1 MKNLIAQ
8 VTTQI
13 LTDVLTEAGAR
24 IVHGQNDAENGQIW
38 ILASLLDS
46 LHEVENF
53 SNSLQSE
60 VLTLDGDE
68 NLFCSHEGA
77 GHEQANAGGAVED
90 DQIEGGIQ
98 TQGIESG
105 TDVAK
110 RVVHSG
116 EIHFGPGEVEFG
128 SENLK
133 VGVTGRLQHIEG
145 TGLAEEN
152 GVEAF
157 AGHVLQAEAT
167 GGIGLGIKIDEE
179 DPATC
184 FGRSRGEVNGGGG
197 LADPALLIN
206 DSHDAHT
213 QGKRRS
219 GELSSG
225 FPEWFT

>member
-1 MKNLIAQ
+1 MAQ
-8 VTTQI
+8 
-13 LTDVLTEAGAR
+13 AGAG
-24 IVHGQNDAENGQIW
+24 IVHGQGNSQNGEGGV
-38 ILASLLDS
+38 LAALFDPLDQ
-46 LHEVENF
+46 VENF
-53 SNSLQSE
+53 TNPLQSE
-60 VLTLDGDE
+60 VFALDGYE
-68 NLFCSHEGA
+68 NLFCSDEGA
-77 GHEQANAGGAVED
+77 GHEEANAGRAVED
-90 DQIEGGIQ
+90 DQIEGGIEA
-98 TQGIESG
+98 QGIESG
-105 TDVAK
+105 TDVAE
-110 RVVHSG
+110 RVFHSG
-116 EIHFGPGEVEFG
+116 EVHFGPGEVEFG

>member
-1 MKNLIAQ
+1 MAALF
-8 VTTQI
+8 
-13 LTDVLTEAGAR
+13 DP
-24 IVHGQNDAENGQIW
+24 
-38 ILASLLDS
+38 LDQ
-46 LHEVENF
+46 VENF
-53 SNSLQSE
+53 TNPLQSE
-60 VLTLDGDE
+60 VFALDGYE
-68 NLFCSHEGA
+68 NLFCSDEGA
-77 GHEQANAGGAVED
+77 GHEEANAGRAVED
-90 DQIEGGIQ
+90 DQIEGGIEAK
-98 TQGIESG
+98 GIESG
-105 TDVAK
+105 TDMAE

-116 EIHFGPGEVEFG
+116 EVHFGPGEVEFG

-157 AGHVLQAEAT
+157 AGHVPQAEAT

>member
-1 MKNLIAQ
+1 MAALF
-8 VTTQI
+8 
-13 LTDVLTEAGAR
+13 DP
-24 IVHGQNDAENGQIW
+24 
-38 ILASLLDS
+38 LDQ
-46 LHEVENF
+46 VENF
-53 SNSLQSE
+53 ANPFQSE
-60 VLTLDGDE
+60 VLALDGHE
-68 NLFCSHEGA
+68 NLFGSDEGA
-77 GHEQANAGGAVED
+77 GHEEANTGRAVED

-105 TDVAK
+105 TDVSK

-133 VGVTGRLQHIEG
+133 VGVAGGLEHIDS
-145 TGLAEEN
+145 TGLPEQN

-157 AGHVLQAEAT
+157 ARHVPQAEAT
-167 GGIGLGIKIDEE
+167 GGIGLGIKIDQENT
-179 DPATC
+179 AAC
-184 FGRSRGEVNGGGG
+184 LGRTSGQMNGGGG
-197 LADPALLIN
+197 LTDPALLID

-219 GELSSG
+219 RDLSSG

>member
-1 MKNLIAQ
+1 MAQ
-8 VTTQI
+8 
-13 LTDVLTEAGAR
+13 AGAG
-24 IVHGQNDAENGQIW
+24 IVHGQGNSQNGEGGV
-38 ILASLLDS
+38 LAALFDS
-46 LHEVENF
+46 LHQVENF
-53 SNSLQSE
+53 TNPLQSE
-60 VLTLDGDE
+60 VFALDGYE
-68 NLFCSHEGA
+68 NLFGGDEGA
-77 GHEQANAGGAVED
+77 GHEEANAGRAVED
-90 DQIEGGIQ
+90 DQIEGGIEAK
-98 TQGIESG
+98 GIESG
-105 TDVAK
+105 TDMAE

-116 EIHFGPGEVEFG
+116 EVHFGPGEVEFG